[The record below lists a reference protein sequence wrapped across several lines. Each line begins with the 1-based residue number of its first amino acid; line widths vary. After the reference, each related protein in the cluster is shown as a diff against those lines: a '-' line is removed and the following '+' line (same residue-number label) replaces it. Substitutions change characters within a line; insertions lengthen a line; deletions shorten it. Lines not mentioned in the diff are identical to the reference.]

1 MDNCSCLIIVHIKA
15 NENGPMVYVILIALH
30 SHGPQIQSSLS
41 DVGNLVFICNR
52 GYLYPSMF
60 EGEILVVG
68 CVVRVPST
76 WSKSYPVGSWLS
88 ILSHRCFLSGCT

>member
-52 GYLYPSMF
+52 GYLYPSM
-60 EGEILVVG
+60 L
-68 CVVRVPST
+68 RA
-76 WSKSYPVGSWLS
+76 KYWL
-88 ILSHRCFLSGCT
+88 LGA